1 MGARGQYLGE
11 KFNVKSIPSLVLLDE
26 IGNLVT
32 TDAHCKI
39 PLDKAGIGF
48 PWKSPVSVLISTILP
63 RSFRLMVKG
72 QGAKV
77 LGMIKSVILGRGTK
91 LREKL
96 ARRSKLG

>member
-1 MGARGQYLGE
+1 MGE
-11 KFNVKSIPSLVLLDE
+11 NFNVKLISTLVLLDE

-32 TDAHCKI
+32 ADAHCKI
-39 PLDKAGIGF
+39 PLDKVGIGF
-48 PWKSPVSVLISTILP
+48 PWTSPVSVLISTILP

-77 LGMIKSVILGRGTK
+77 LGMIKSVIMGRGAK